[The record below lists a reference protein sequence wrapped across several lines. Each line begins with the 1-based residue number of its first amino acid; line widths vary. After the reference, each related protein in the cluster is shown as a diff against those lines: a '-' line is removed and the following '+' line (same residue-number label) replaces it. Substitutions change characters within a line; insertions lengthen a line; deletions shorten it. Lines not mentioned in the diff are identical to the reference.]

1 MVTVEGGCVLHAA
14 AQGGRQEV
22 LRAALAVGEQ
32 IGVSV
37 NQRDSM
43 GRTPLHSAVAAAQ
56 PKLIE
61 MLIAAGAATELSTQ
75 TGVTPLGLAVELGEH
90 SCVLALLR
98 AGANSDALTAESV
111 PLLLVAAERSV
122 AVALDLL
129 SAGAKPNQPDGAGR
143 TALEVAVERGEY
155 ELCERLLGHGATP
168 TRRAD
173 ASGNTMMH
181 RAVLRSSEPLV
192 RRRGRAVS
200 HETPVAHLPIH
211 PRGCRCVS

>member
-98 AGANSDALTAESV
+98 AGARGHTGQRAAADGEPGLHDAA
-111 PLLLVAAERSV
+111 PL
-122 AVALDLL
+122 
-129 SAGAKPNQPDGAGR
+129 GAG
-143 TALEVAVERGEY
+143 
-155 ELCERLLGHGATP
+155 
-168 TRRAD
+168 
-173 ASGNTMMH
+173 
-181 RAVLRSSEPLV
+181 
-192 RRRGRAVS
+192 GRD
-200 HETPVAHLPIH
+200 
-211 PRGCRCVS
+211 

>member
-75 TGVTPLGLAVELGEH
+75 AGVTPLGLAVELGEH

-111 PLLLVAAERSV
+111 TSLRVAAAASRSHILNLPLYRCRSSSSRRNVRWRWRSTFSPPAPSPTSPTAPDAPRSRWQSSV
-122 AVALDLL
+122 ASTSCA
-129 SAGAKPNQPDGAGR
+129 
-143 TALEVAVERGEY
+143 RGF
-155 ELCERLLGHGATP
+155 LAMVQRQRAAP
-168 TRRAD
+168 T
-173 ASGNTMMH
+173 
-181 RAVLRSSEPLV
+181 PLV
-192 RRRGRAVS
+192 
-200 HETPVAHLPIH
+200 TL
-211 PRGCRCVS
+211 